1 MTKEFWRAAW
11 TRALRT
17 VAQVLG
23 ASLPVDIPITVT
35 MVKGL
40 DINVLWAILAWL
52 GTGLLSGLASIL
64 TSIATG
70 LPEVATSSVNKQ
82 TDKPPDEESCPVTVK
97 AYDDYYENG
106 SPKVKDGVILPEAI
120 DEDGEENDPD

>member
-1 MTKEFWRAAW
+1 MRLSKAMTKEFWRAAW

-23 ASLPVDIPITVT
+23 ASLPVDIPITVA

-70 LPEVATSSVNKQ
+70 LPEVERSE
-82 TDKPPDEESCPVTVK
+82 DKHPPDEDGHITIK
-97 AYDDYYENG
+97 AYDDYEDDG
-106 SPKVKDGVILPEAI
+106 SPVVKG
-120 DEDGEENDPD
+120 GEENDPD

>member
-1 MTKEFWRAAW
+1 MNKQFWKAAW

-35 MVKGL
+35 MVKGM
-40 DINVLWAILAWL
+40 DINVLWAVLAWL

-70 LPEVATSSVNKQ
+70 LPEV
-82 TDKPPDEESCPVTVK
+82 
-97 AYDDYYENG
+97 ENN
-106 SPKVKDGVILPEAI
+106 E
-120 DEDGEENDPD
+120 